1 MLKHIET
8 KNLPYTQKQLFDLV
22 AGVDKYKEFAPWC
35 VASRI
40 NSWEGDDIFYADL
53 IVGYKMIR
61 ERFSSKVILESP
73 DHIYIEY
80 LRGPMRHLKN
90 HWRFKSEPNG
100 SCTIEFDVEFE
111 FDNSMLQGLAKVFF
125 NEVVKRMVGA
135 FEKRAAEIY
144 GADALKDSSD
154 NSTNLSPSK
163 NG

>member
-40 NSWEGDDIFYADL
+40 NKWDGDIIFYADL
-53 IVGYKMIR
+53 VVGYKMIR
-61 ERFSSKVILESP
+61 ERFSSKVILERP

-90 HWRFKSEPNG
+90 HWRFKAEPDG

-135 FEKRAAEIY
+135 FEKRAKEIY
-144 GADALKDSSD
+144 GDTETLVVEESSS
-154 NSTNLSPSK
+154 NFSPSK